1 MKVLNLLT
9 KRILSYNDTHILHI
23 LKIVIVIF
31 KKIMIKKI
39 KRNKYIIGDAPE
51 NTEEDKRLKII
62 LKILKLNKKSMK
74 IYFKCKSN
82 FDDVSNYADIHNI
95 DIDAFEEIMIYIYI
109 TGEAH
114 VHRAAHAL
122 HAARH
127 RRQQAPDPRRA
138 RGVLHGP
145 FPRGFCYYYY
155 YYYFYFYF
163 YYYYYHD
170 ADGNKRLALDE
181 LEGFACRPFPRGY
194 NIDNNY
200 YYDY

>member
-74 IYFKCKSN
+74 VYFKCNLILMMFS
-82 FDDVSNYADIHNI
+82 
-95 DIDAFEEIMIYIYI
+95 IMLIFII
-109 TGEAH
+109 
-114 VHRAAHAL
+114 L
-122 HAARH
+122 
-127 RRQQAPDPRRA
+127 
-138 RGVLHGP
+138 
-145 FPRGFCYYYY
+145 
-155 YYYFYFYF
+155 
-163 YYYYYHD
+163 
-170 ADGNKRLALDE
+170 
-181 LEGFACRPFPRGY
+181 
-194 NIDNNY
+194 I
-200 YYDY
+200 